1 MILIR
6 GIFLSSHLLDRCCAI
21 TWPESLTARR
31 LVTFVMH
38 GCLREGG
45 TRRGTMP
52 RKQVSAELS
61 LTHYFFASF
70 FSVSRAHARNIANT
84 VKLMRGNDNKEND
97 RVWNRLFAE
106 IACSLLPPSIVQVEV
121 FRENRFFNLSLSLVK
136 AMFRD

>member
-1 MILIR
+1 M
-6 GIFLSSHLLDRCCAI
+6 CAI

-45 TRRGTMP
+45 TPRGTMP
-52 RKQVSAELS
+52 RKQVSASS
-61 LTHYFFASF
+61 LTHFFTSF

-106 IACSLLPPSIVQVEV
+106 IACSSQIAAASA
-121 FRENRFFNLSLSLVK
+121 FFDS
-136 AMFRD
+136 R